1 MITLAE
7 PCEKYLA
14 SYMEACREHR
24 ANGVQGYP
32 FYDAETQDIFE
43 KYENFRSE
51 RNLPPG
57 WVGAHY
63 YWLVDTDKSEFEYQ

>member
-32 FYDAETQDIFE
+32 FFDAETQDIFE

-63 YWLVDTDKSEFEYQ
+63 Y